1 MQKNKF
7 FCLRNDESITKFP
20 KAKFPSADNGMLSK
34 SEMEVQTDFYWIYC
48 YRNGY

>member
-1 MQKNKF
+1 MYEYIFRNSVNMQKNKF

-34 SEMEVQTDFYWIYC
+34 SEMEV
-48 YRNGY
+48 